1 MAQEIE
7 RKFLVKKG
15 FNFKNYGKTI
25 EIYQGYLC
33 LDKERTV
40 RIRIKAQKGY
50 LTVKGITK
58 GFTRYEFENE
68 IPLKE
73 AENLLRLCVPP
84 ILYKTRTYINYK
96 NHIFEIDEFYNENEG
111 LITAEIEL
119 KSENESFD
127 KPEWL
132 GKEVTNDKR
141 YYNANL
147 IKNPYSKWK
156 K

>member
-73 AENLLRLCVPP
+73 AENLLKLCVPP

-96 NHIFEIDEFYNENEG
+96 NHIFEVDEFYNENEG
-111 LITAEIEL
+111 LIIAEIEL
-119 KSENESFD
+119 NQKTNHSINPSGSE
-127 KPEWL
+127 
-132 GKEVTNDKR
+132 
-141 YYNANL
+141 
-147 IKNPYSKWK
+147 K
-156 K
+156 KLLTTRDIIMPT